1 MRPVI
6 CKQKS
11 KREVWFTKYDP
22 FDQQSQKQA
31 FPVRI
36 PDLRKDEDQKME
48 KVLNFKEKEA
58 KPNQLKDVENSEMK
72 KSTT

>member
-1 MRPVI
+1 
-6 CKQKS
+6 
-11 KREVWFTKYDP
+11 
-22 FDQQSQKQA
+22 
-31 FPVRI
+31 
-36 PDLRKDEDQKME
+36 ME